1 MPVGAICGIAEYMD
15 ALDGGYWEFG
25 DDSVPEVGVTYFAG
39 TFVRHPLALAATKA
53 SLQYMKDR
61 GPALQEK
68 LTDLATRLKDGMDAI
83 CKKENLPL
91 TVVGYGSLW
100 RLKFLEDIPYSELL
114 FTLMRLKGIHILD
127 GFPCFMTD
135 AHTEGDIDTMISKFN
150 ESIAEMIEAGFF
162 KAQTAA
168 PVISLATPTSAAP
181 AIINANQP
189 PVEGAKLGRDKDGN
203 PAWFIKDENNPGR
216 YLQFKLNGK

>member
-15 ALDGGYWEFG
+15 ALDGGFWEFG

-39 TFVRHPLALAATKA
+39 TFVRHPLALGATKA
-53 SLQYMKDR
+53 SLLYMRDR

-68 LTDLATRLKDGMDAI
+68 LAGLATRLKDGIEAT

-91 TVVGYGSLW
+91 TVVGYSSLW

-114 FTLMRLKGIHILD
+114 FTLMRWRGIHILD

-135 AHTEGDIDTMISKFN
+135 AHTNEDIDTMIAAFN
-150 ESIAEMIEAGFF
+150 ASIADMIEAGFF
-162 KAQTAA
+162 KAQHAA
-168 PVISLATPTSAAP
+168 AVVSLATPAAP
-181 AIINANQP
+181 AITNASAP
-189 PVEGAKLGRDKDGN
+189 PVEGARLGRDKDGN
-203 PAWFIKDENNPGR
+203 PAWFVQDENNPGK
-216 YLQFKLNGK
+216 YLQIDLNK